1 MNIGIEQMAD
11 GGSGGGGGG
20 NADSVSEVYTPRK
33 QLYVGC
39 SLTHAPEDF
48 KADVEAAKAA
58 LREDN
63 WEVMEFLGLT
73 AGTAE
78 DVYRQDIL
86 TNVAECDGF
95 VGIVD
100 EPSIGLG
107 WELGA
112 AVMHYRKPSL
122 AVAHVDSRITRLLLG
137 APGHNP
143 NMRFRTYEDMATDVP
158 AIVAEEF
165 AFLKGALEQA
175 RQ

>member
-1 MNIGIEQMAD
+1 M
-11 GGSGGGGGG
+11 SGPEDISIVK
-20 NADSVSEVYTPRK
+20 N

-39 SLTHAPEDF
+39 SLTYAPEEF
-48 KADVEAAKAA
+48 KASVEATKAA

-63 WEVMEFLGLT
+63 WRVMEFLGLT
-73 AGTAE
+73 AGTPD
-78 DVYRQDIL
+78 DVYNQDIL
-86 TNVAECDGF
+86 TNVATCDGF

-122 AVAHVDSRITRLLLG
+122 ALAHTDSRITRLVLG
-137 APGHNP
+137 APGHNL
-143 NMRFRTYEDMATDVP
+143 NLRFRTYENMVEEVP

-165 AFLKGALEQA
+165 AFLKGALAQVREL
-175 RQ
+175 